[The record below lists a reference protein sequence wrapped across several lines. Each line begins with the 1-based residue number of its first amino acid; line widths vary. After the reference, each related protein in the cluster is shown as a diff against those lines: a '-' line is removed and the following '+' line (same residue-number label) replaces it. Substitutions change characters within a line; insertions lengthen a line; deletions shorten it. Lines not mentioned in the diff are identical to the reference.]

1 MGGFF
6 LISGNDEFA
15 IKAGA
20 GEHIAGL
27 CGADFENNPALEVI
41 SGDSETTAPAVI
53 LANFTAALKTPPF
66 LSGSKV
72 VWLRHFN
79 FFEMLADAAPQSPL
93 YLAGE
98 ELTAFFKS
106 PVPDDLTVVI
116 DGPGLDQR
124 KSLFKTF
131 KQVDG
136 AVIDF
141 YRKADLRDRDYS
153 KNQAERIAQA
163 VRRLKKQIE
172 PAAADFLITAVGSDS
187 GRILN
192 EVDKLAAYTGD
203 ERKLITIEDCRN
215 ICSRTPEA
223 LAWEFTD
230 ALTSGNAA
238 AAVKAADNALET
250 AKLAR
255 AGNNPELGLISQA
268 VRAFEDVLE
277 TRLAMEELKV
287 PKQFGSHYFYNIPE
301 DLKQKYPDNI
311 LVKSHPFRA
320 FKLAERA
327 IGFPPEKIAAAFR
340 ALLKAN
346 RLLVSSQTDNR
357 LILES
362 LIVAVCSAS
371 RTAESLR

>member
-20 GEHIAGL
+20 NEHISEL
-27 CGADFENNPALEVI
+27 CGPDFEDNPILEVI
-41 SGDSETTAPAVI
+41 TGDSETTAPAVM
-53 LANFTAALKTPPF
+53 LAKFTAALKTPPF

-79 FFEMLADAAPQSPL
+79 YFEALCDAAGQSAL
-93 YLAGE
+93 GQAGE
-98 ELTAFFKS
+98 EMADFFKS
-106 PVPDDLTVVI
+106 PLPEDLAVVI

-131 KQVDG
+131 KQISG

-153 KNQAERIAQA
+153 KNQAERIAKA

-172 PAAADFLITAVGSDS
+172 PAAADFLVSAVGSDS

-192 EVDKLAAYTGD
+192 EIDKLAAYTGD
-203 ERKLITIEDCRN
+203 ERDLITIDDCRN

-238 AAVKAADNALET
+238 AAIKAADNALET

-255 AGNNPELGLISQA
+255 TGNNPELGLIAQS
-268 VRAFEDVLE
+268 VRAFEDILE
-277 TRLAMEELKV
+277 TQLAMEELHV
-287 PKQFGSHYFYNIPE
+287 PPRPGSHYFYNLPE
-301 DLKQKYPDNI
+301 ELKQSHPDNI

-327 IGFPPEKIAAAFR
+327 MAFPPRKIASAFR

-346 RLLVSSQTDNR
+346 RLLVSSQTDSR

-362 LIVAVCSAS
+362 LIVAICAAPRSAAA
-371 RTAESLR
+371 R